1 MNDKK
6 DGRSVVVVVVASVFS
21 GVNNDDD
28 DDDFAWISSAITEG
42 EVDEGVEGGGRDVAV
57 AALR

>member
-6 DGRSVVVVVVASVFS
+6 DGRSVVVVVVAFVFS
-21 GVNNDDD
+21 GVDNND
-28 DDDFAWISSAITEG
+28 DDDFAWLSSAITEG

>member
-6 DGRSVVVVVVASVFS
+6 DGRSVVVVVVAFVLS
-21 GVNNDDD
+21 GVDNNN
-28 DDDFAWISSAITEG
+28 DDDFAWLSSAITEG